1 MVTANHYD
9 LTTGEILEQDWSA
22 YLIKAESLVRK
33 ATEDLN
39 ANNWQRADEK
49 LAEIVHNA
57 RMARFWLANSD
68 KL

>member
-1 MVTANHYD
+1 M
-9 LTTGEILEQDWSA
+9 EQDWSG

-39 ANNWQRADEK
+39 AGNWQRADEK
-49 LAEIVHNA
+49 LADIVHNA
-57 RMARFWLANSD
+57 RMARFWLANAN

>member
-1 MVTANHYD
+1 M
-9 LTTGEILEQDWSA
+9 EQDWSG

-39 ANNWQRADEK
+39 AGNWQRADEK
-49 LAEIVHNA
+49 LADIVHNA
-57 RMARFWLANSD
+57 RMARFWLTNAN